1 MTTISDL
8 HGDAALVVT
17 GSPQW
22 AGELELREPPGPE
35 VTLLMVDRKGECI
48 AFSGK
53 VEYGQGIRSGF
64 SLAIADELDVPLA
77 SVRLILGD
85 TDLVPYDRG
94 TVGSQSTMTV
104 GIQLRRAAATARRA
118 LIALA
123 AEHWAVDAASLAT
136 SEGHVFL
143 SGEPSRRISYA
154 GLLQGQTLRLP
165 IPEDMTTKHAEDFV
179 FMGRDAPRTDALAR
193 VTGQAKYSQDIVVDG
208 MLHGKILRPPSYGAR
223 PQQIDTAGSE
233 RVPGFVMVVRD
244 GDFVGVLCER
254 EDTAEQA
261 LDAIRVRWQEDLEL
275 PSDSDLPGLLK
286 EKAGETVILREEG
299 SPAEGIAQA
308 DHVLE
313 GSYFIPYVAN
323 VPMETSTA
331 VASWDGGKLTV
342 WSGDRSPFGVRDE
355 LARALDMSEDRIRV
369 IAPEVGGSFGTK
381 GTYGVAYEAALLSKA
396 AGRPVRVAHSR
407 SEEFMWGTVR
417 PAALIEIRSGFQAD
431 GKIVAWDCT
440 AYHTGDRPQRGQ
452 RGADTP
458 YNTPNV
464 RIAVADCES
473 PLRAGSYR
481 SLGCAAN
488 HFAREVHIDEIAAS
502 LKMDPVELRLMN
514 LTHPRLSRVLRQT
527 ADRFDWE
534 SRRTES
540 STGIGVAIG
549 YDAGSYVAQC
559 VELVVARRAVNVQ
572 RVVAGIDCG
581 MVVNPEGVRNQVE
594 GSIIMGMGTAV
605 REAVEFDSGR
615 LLNPVFSRYRVPRIN
630 DTPQIEVV
638 LVGDPTT
645 PSTGAG
651 EPGIVPI
658 AAAIDNAV
666 YDATESRIRE
676 LPIAPR
682 LP

>member
-1 MTTISDL
+1 MTTLSDL
-8 HGDAALVVT
+8 HEDAVLVVT
-17 GSPQW
+17 GPPQW
-22 AGELELREPPGPE
+22 GGELELQYPPGPE
-35 VTLLMVDRKGECI
+35 ASLLMMDRQGDAI

-64 SLAIADELDVPLA
+64 SLAIADELDLPLA

-85 TDLVPYDRG
+85 TDLVPRDRG
-94 TVGSQSTMTV
+94 TVGSQSTMVV
-104 GIQLRRAAATARRA
+104 GIQLRRAAATARQG

-123 AEHWAVDAASLAT
+123 AAHWAVDAASLAT

-143 SGEPSRRISYA
+143 SAEPSRRISYA
-154 GLLQGQTLRLP
+154 DLLQGQNLRLP
-165 IPEDMTTKHAEDFV
+165 IPENVATKHAEDFV
-179 FMGRDAPRTDALAR
+179 LMGRDAPRSDALAR
-193 VTGQAKYSQDIVVDG
+193 VTGQAKYSQDIAVDG
-208 MLHGKILRPPSYGAR
+208 MLHGKVLRPPSYGAR
-223 PQQIDTAGSE
+223 PQQIDTAGAE
-233 RVPGFVMVVRD
+233 RVPGFVMVVRE

-254 EDTAEQA
+254 EDAAEQA
-261 LDAIRVRWQEDLEL
+261 LDAIRVRWQEDQEL
-275 PSDSDLPGLLK
+275 PSDSDFPGLLK
-286 EKAGETVILREEG
+286 EKAADTVILREEG
-299 SPAEGIAQA
+299 SPTEGFAQA

-313 GSYFIPYVAN
+313 GSYFVPYVAN

-355 LARALDMSEDRIRV
+355 LAQALDMSEDRIRV

-381 GTYGVAYEAALLSKA
+381 GTYGVAYEAAFLSKA
-396 AGRPVRVAHSR
+396 VGRPVRVAHSR

-417 PAALIEIRSGFQAD
+417 PAAFFEIRSGFQAD
-431 GKIVAWDCT
+431 GTIVAWEYT
-440 AYHTGDRPQRGQ
+440 AYHTGETAFRGQ

-464 RIAVADCES
+464 RIAVANCES
-473 PLRAGSYR
+473 PLRSGSYR

-502 LKMDPVELRLMN
+502 LNMDPVEIRLMN

-534 SRRTES
+534 SHRTES
-540 STGIGVAIG
+540 SAGIGVAIG
-549 YDAGSYVAQC
+549 YDTGSFVAEC
-559 VELVVARRAVNVQ
+559 VELVVQRRNVRVQ

-594 GSIIMGMGTAV
+594 GSIIMGMGTAL

-615 LLNPVFSRYRVPRIN
+615 LLNPVFSRYRVPRIT
-630 DTPQIEVV
+630 DTPEIEVV
-638 LVGDPTT
+638 LSGDPTT

-658 AAAIDNAV
+658 AAAINNAV
-666 YDATESRIRE
+666 YNATESRIRD
-676 LPIAPR
+676 LPIVPH

>member
-1 MTTISDL
+1 MTAISDL
-8 HGDAALVVT
+8 HEDAALIVT

-35 VTLLMVDRKGECI
+35 ATLLVMDRHGDAI

-64 SLAIADELDVPLA
+64 SLAIADELDLPLA
-77 SVRLILGD
+77 SVRIVLGD
-85 TDLVPYDRG
+85 TDLVPWDRG

-104 GIQLRRAAATARRA
+104 GIQLRRAAATARGA

-123 AEHWAVDAASLAT
+123 AERWEEDEAGLAT
-136 SEGHVFL
+136 SQGHVFL
-143 SGEPSRRISYA
+143 SGEPSRSVSYA
-154 GLLQGQTLRLP
+154 ELLQGKYLRLP
-165 IPEDMTTKHAEDFV
+165 IPDDMTTKRAEDFL
-179 FMGRDAPRTDALAR
+179 FMGKDAPRTDALAR
-193 VTGQAKYSQDIVVDG
+193 VTGQAKYSQDIVVHG

-223 PQQIDTAGSE
+223 PQQIDTSGSA
-233 RVPGFVMVVRD
+233 RVPGFVMVVQE
-244 GDFVGVLCER
+244 GDFVGVVCER
-254 EDTAEQA
+254 EDAAEQA
-261 LDAIRVRWQEDLEL
+261 VDAIRVRWLEDREL
-275 PSDSDLPGLLK
+275 PSDSDFPGLLK
-286 EKAGETVILREEG
+286 EKAGEMIILREEG
-299 SPAEGIAQA
+299 SPAEGFAKA
-308 DHVLE
+308 DHVLQ
-313 GSYFIPYVAN
+313 GSYFVPHVAN
-323 VPMETSTA
+323 APMETSTA
-331 VASWDGGKLTV
+331 VASWDGGRLTV

-355 LARALDMSEDRIRV
+355 LARALDMSHDQIRV

-381 GTYGVAYEAALLSKA
+381 GTYEVAYEATLLSKA

-407 SEEFMWGTVR
+407 TEEFMWGTVR
-417 PAALIEIRSGFQAD
+417 PAALFEIRSGFQAD
-431 GKIVAWDCT
+431 GKIVAWEYT

-464 RIAVADCES
+464 RIAVADSAS
-473 PLRAGSYR
+473 PLRTGSYR

-488 HFAREVHIDEIAAS
+488 HFSREVHIDEIAAF
-502 LKMDPVELRLMN
+502 LKMDPVELRLIN
-514 LTHPRLSRVLRQT
+514 LTHPRLSRVLKQT
-527 ADRFDWE
+527 ADRFGWD

-540 STGIGVAIG
+540 STGVGVAIG
-549 YDAGSYVAQC
+549 YDAGSFVAEC
-559 VELVVARRAVNVQ
+559 VELVVQRRNVKVQ

-594 GSIIMGMGTAV
+594 GSIIMGMGTAL

-630 DTPQIEVV
+630 DAPEIEVV
-638 LVGDPTT
+638 LSGDPTS

-666 YDATESRIRE
+666 YDATESRIRD
-676 LPIAPR
+676 LPIVPR
-682 LP
+682 LS

>member
-35 VTLLMVDRKGECI
+35 ATLLMVDRKGECI

-233 RVPGFVMVVRD
+233 RVPDFVMVVRD

-299 SPAEGIAQA
+299 SPAEGFAQA

-638 LVGDPTT
+638 LVGDSTT

>member
-1 MTTISDL
+1 MTTINDL
-8 HGDAALVVT
+8 HDDAALVIT
-17 GSPQW
+17 GPPQW
-22 AGELELREPPGPE
+22 AGELELREPLGPE
-35 VTLLMVDRKGECI
+35 ATLLTMDRQGNAI

-53 VEYGQGIRSGF
+53 VEYGQDIRGGF
-64 SLAIADELDVPLA
+64 SLAIADELDVHLD

-94 TVGSQSTMTV
+94 TVGSLSTMTI
-104 GIQLRRAAATARRA
+104 GIQLRRAAATARCA
-118 LIALA
+118 LIVLA
-123 AEHWAVDAASLAT
+123 AEHWGVDTASLAT

-143 SGEPSRRISYA
+143 SAQPSRRVSYA
-154 GLLQGQTLRLP
+154 ELLQGQNLRVP
-165 IPEDMTTKHAEDFV
+165 IPEDMTIKHAEDFL
-179 FMGRDAPRTDALAR
+179 FMGKDARRTDALAR

-208 MLHGKILRPPSYGAR
+208 MLHGKVLRPPSYGAR

-233 RVPGFVMVVRD
+233 RVPGFVMVVRE

-254 EDTAEQA
+254 EDAAEQA
-261 LDAIRVRWQEDLEL
+261 LDAIRVRWLEDVEL
-275 PSDSDLPGLLK
+275 PSDSEFPDLLK
-286 EKAGETVILREEG
+286 EKAKETVILREEG
-299 SPAEGIAQA
+299 SPADGFAQA

-313 GSYFIPYVAN
+313 GSYFVPYVAN
-323 VPMETSTA
+323 VLMETSTA
-331 VASWDGGKLTV
+331 VASWDSGKLTV

-355 LARALDMSEDRIRV
+355 LAHALDVSEDRVRV
-369 IAPEVGGSFGTK
+369 IAPEIGGSFGTK

-396 AGRPVRVAHSR
+396 AGRPVRVAHRR

-417 PAALIEIRSGFQAD
+417 PAALIEIRSGFRAD
-431 GKIVAWDCT
+431 GTILAWECT

-473 PLRAGSYR
+473 PLRSGSYR

-502 LKMDPVELRLMN
+502 LNMDPVEFRLMN
-514 LTHPRLSRVLRQT
+514 LTHPRLSQVLKQT
-527 ADRFDWE
+527 ADRFDWD
-534 SRRTES
+534 SRPTES
-540 STGIGVAIG
+540 SAGIGVAIG
-549 YDAGSYVAQC
+549 YDAGSFVAEC
-559 VELVVARRAVNVQ
+559 VELVADKRTIKVQ

-594 GSIIMGMGTAV
+594 GSIIMGMGTAL

-615 LLNPVFSRYRVPRIN
+615 LLNAAFSRYRVPRIN
-630 DTPQIEVV
+630 DAPQIDVL
-638 LVGDPTT
+638 LVGDPMTQ
-645 PSTGAG
+645 STGAG

-676 LPIAPR
+676 LPIVPH

>member
-8 HGDAALVVT
+8 HQDAVLVVT
-17 GSPQW
+17 GPPQW

-35 VTLLMVDRKGECI
+35 ATLLMMDRDGDVI

-64 SLAIADELDVPLA
+64 SLAIADELDLPLA

-123 AEHWAVDAASLAT
+123 AQQWAVDAASLAT
-136 SEGHVFL
+136 REGQVFL
-143 SGEPSRRISYA
+143 SGEPSQRISYA
-154 GLLQGQTLRLP
+154 GLLQGQNLRLS

-233 RVPGFVMVVRD
+233 RVPGFVKVVRN

-254 EDTAEQA
+254 EDNAEQA
-261 LDAIRVRWQEDLEL
+261 LDAIRVRWQEDPEL

-286 EKAGETVILREEG
+286 EKVGETVILREEG
-299 SPAEGIAQA
+299 SPAEAIARA

-331 VASWDGGKLTV
+331 VASWDDGKLTV

-417 PAALIEIRSGFQAD
+417 PAALIEIRSGFQGD
-431 GKIVAWDCT
+431 GKILAWECT

-502 LKMDPVELRLMN
+502 LKMDPVELRLKN

-534 SRRTES
+534 SHRTQS

-559 VELVVARRAVNVQ
+559 VELVVARRTVRVQ

-615 LLNPVFSRYRVPRIN
+615 LLNPDFSRYRVPRIN
-630 DTPQIEVV
+630 DTPQIDVV
-638 LVGDPTT
+638 LAGDPTT
-645 PSTGAG
+645 QSTGAG

-666 YDATESRIRE
+666 YDATKSRIRE
-676 LPIAPR
+676 LPIVPR

>member
-638 LVGDPTT
+638 LVGDSTT

>member
-1 MTTISDL
+1 MTTIGDL
-8 HGDAALVVT
+8 QEDAALVVT

-22 AGELELREPPGPE
+22 AGELELRDPPGPE
-35 VTLLMVDRKGECI
+35 ATLLMMDRKGDVV
-48 AFSGK
+48 ALSGK

-64 SLAIADELDVPLA
+64 TLSIADELDVPLA

-94 TVGSQSTMTV
+94 TVGSISTMTV

-118 LIALA
+118 LIELA
-123 AEHWAVDAASLAT
+123 AEHWAVDATSLAT
-136 SEGHVFL
+136 SEGHVFP
-143 SGEPSRRISYA
+143 SSEPSRRIPYA
-154 GLLQGQTLRLP
+154 DLLQGQNLQLP
-165 IPEDMTTKHAEDFV
+165 IPEEMTTKQAEDFV

-193 VTGQAKYSQDIVVDG
+193 VTGQAKYSQDIAVAG
-208 MLHGKILRPPSYGAR
+208 MLHGKVLRPPSYGAR
-223 PQQIDTAGSE
+223 PQQIDAAGSE
-233 RVPGFVMVVRD
+233 RVPGFVMVVRQ

-254 EDTAEQA
+254 EDAAEQA
-261 LDAIRVRWQEDLEL
+261 LDAIRVRWHEDLEL
-275 PSDSDLPGLLK
+275 PSDSDFPGLIK
-286 EKAGETVILREEG
+286 EKAGEMVILRDEG
-299 SPAEGIAQA
+299 SPAEALAKA

-313 GSYFIPYVAN
+313 GSYFIPYIAN
-323 VPMETSTA
+323 APMEPSTA
-331 VASWDGGKLTV
+331 VASWDGEKLTV

-355 LARALDMSEDRIRV
+355 LARALDVSEDRVRV
-369 IAPEVGGSFGTK
+369 IAPEIGGSFGTK
-381 GTYGVAYEAALLSKA
+381 GTVGVAYEAALLAKA

-417 PAALIEIRSGFQAD
+417 PATLIEIRSGFQAD

-440 AYHTGDRPQRGQ
+440 AYHTGNLAIRGQ

-458 YNTPNV
+458 YNTPAV

-473 PLRAGSYR
+473 PLKSGSYR

-502 LKMDPVELRLMN
+502 LKIDPVELRLMN
-514 LTHPRLSRVLRQT
+514 LTHPRLSRVLKQT
-527 ADRFDWE
+527 ADRFGWD

-540 STGIGVAIG
+540 STGVGVAIG
-549 YDAGSYVAQC
+549 YNAGSYVAEC
-559 VELVVARRAVNVQ
+559 VELVVQRKVVKLQ

-594 GSIIMGMGTAV
+594 GSVIMGMGTAL
-605 REAVEFDSGR
+605 REAIEFDAGR
-615 LLNPVFSRYRVPRIN
+615 VLNPVFSRYRVPRIN

-638 LVGDPTT
+638 LAGDATT
-645 PSTGAG
+645 QSTGAG

-666 YDATESRIRE
+666 YDATEFRIRD
-676 LPIAPR
+676 LPIVPR

>member
-1 MTTISDL
+1 MTTTRNL
-8 HGDAALVVT
+8 HQDAALVVT
-17 GSPQW
+17 GPPQW

-35 VTLLMVDRKGECI
+35 ATLLMMDREGDAI
-48 AFSGK
+48 VFSGK

-64 SLAIADELDVPLA
+64 SLAIADELDLPLA

-123 AEHWAVDAASLAT
+123 AEHWSVDAASLVT

-154 GLLQGQTLRLP
+154 DLLQGQNLRLP

-179 FMGRDAPRTDALAR
+179 FMGRDAPRTDAVAR

-299 SPAEGIAQA
+299 SPAEGFAQA

-313 GSYFIPYVAN
+313 YCYFIPYVAN
-323 VPMETSTA
+323 VPMGTSTA
-331 VASWDGGKLTV
+331 VAAWDGGKLTV

-355 LARALDMSEDRIRV
+355 LARALDMREDRIRV

-381 GTYGVAYEAALLSKA
+381 GTYGVAYEAALLAKA

-417 PAALIEIRSGFQAD
+417 PAALIEIRSGFQGD
-431 GKIVAWDCT
+431 GKIVAWECT

-527 ADRFDWE
+527 ADRFDWK

-559 VELVVARRAVNVQ
+559 VELVVARRTVRVQ

-605 REAVEFDSGR
+605 REEVEFDSGR
-615 LLNPVFSRYRVPRIN
+615 LLNSVFSRYRVPRIN

-638 LVGDPTT
+638 LAGEPTT
-645 PSTGAG
+645 QSTGAG

-666 YDATESRIRE
+666 YDATGSRIRD
-676 LPIAPR
+676 LPIVPR

>member
-8 HGDAALVVT
+8 HEDAALVVT
-17 GSPQW
+17 GPPQW

-35 VTLLMVDRKGECI
+35 ATLLMMDREGDAI

-64 SLAIADELDVPLA
+64 SLAIADELDLPLA

-118 LIALA
+118 LLALA
-123 AEHWAVDAASLAT
+123 ADHWAVDAASLAT

-154 GLLQGQTLRLP
+154 AILQGQNLRLP
-165 IPEDMTTKHAEDFV
+165 IPEDMTTKPAEDFV

-208 MLHGKILRPPSYGAR
+208 MLHGKILRPPSYGAH
-223 PQQIDTAGSE
+223 PQQIDTAGAE

-261 LDAIRVRWQEDLEL
+261 IDAIRVRWQEDVEL

-299 SPAEGIAQA
+299 SPAEGFTQA

-313 GSYFIPYVAN
+313 GRYFIPYVAN
-323 VPMETSTA
+323 VPMETSAA

-342 WSGDRSPFGVRDE
+342 WSGDRSPFGVRDV

-431 GKIVAWDCT
+431 GKIVAWECT

-527 ADRFDWE
+527 ANRFDWE

-540 STGIGVAIG
+540 STGVGVAIG

-559 VELVVARRAVNVQ
+559 VEIVVARRAVKVQ

-615 LLNPVFSRYRVPRIN
+615 LLNPVFSRYRVPRII
-630 DTPQIEVV
+630 DTPQIDVV

-645 PSTGAG
+645 QSTGAG
-651 EPGIVPI
+651 EPGIAPI

-676 LPIAPR
+676 LPIVPR

>member
-1 MTTISDL
+1 MTTISEL
-8 HGDAALVVT
+8 HEDAVLVVT
-17 GSPQW
+17 GPPQW
-22 AGELELREPPGPE
+22 AGELELRDGPGPE
-35 VTLLMVDRKGECI
+35 ATLLMMDRQGGAI

-53 VEYGQGIRSGF
+53 VEYGQDIRTGF
-64 SLAIADELDVPLA
+64 TLAIADELDVPLA

-85 TDLVPYDRG
+85 TDLVPRDRG

-104 GIQLRRAAATARRA
+104 GIQLRRAAATARQA
-118 LIALA
+118 LVVLA
-123 AEHWAVDAASLAT
+123 AEHWAVEAASLAT
-136 SEGHVFL
+136 SEGHVFI

-154 GLLQGQTLRLP
+154 DLLQGQSLRLP
-165 IPEDMTTKHAEDFV
+165 IPEGVATKNAEDFV
-179 FMGRDAPRTDALAR
+179 FMGKDARRIDALAR

-208 MLHGKILRPPSYGAR
+208 MLHGKVLRPPSYGAR
-223 PQQIDTAGSE
+223 PQQIDTAGAE
-233 RVPGFVMVVRD
+233 RVPGFVMVVRE

-254 EDTAEQA
+254 EDAAEQA
-261 LDAIRVRWQEDLEL
+261 VDAIRVRWQEAPDL
-275 PSDSDLPGLLK
+275 PSDSDFPGLLK
-286 EKAGETVILREEG
+286 EKAGETIILREEG
-299 SPAEGIAQA
+299 SPGEGFAQA

-313 GSYFIPYVAN
+313 GSYFVPYVAN

-331 VASWDGGKLTV
+331 VASWDDGKLTV

-355 LARALDMSEDRIRV
+355 LAHALDISEDRIRV

-381 GTYGVAYEAALLSKA
+381 GTPGVAYEAARLSKA

-407 SEEFMWGTVR
+407 SEEFTWGTVR
-417 PAALIEIRSGFQAD
+417 PAAFFEIRSGFQAD
-431 GKIVAWDCT
+431 GKIVAWEYT
-440 AYHTGDRPQRGQ
+440 AYHTGETAFRGQ

-464 RIAVADCES
+464 RIAVANCES
-473 PLRAGSYR
+473 PLRSGSYR

-502 LKMDPVELRLMN
+502 LNMDPVELRLMN
-514 LTHPRLSRVLRQT
+514 LTHERLSRVLRQT
-527 ADRFDWE
+527 ADAFDWE
-534 SRRTES
+534 SRRADS
-540 STGIGVAIG
+540 SASIGVAIG
-549 YDAGSYVAQC
+549 YDTGSFVAEC
-559 VELVVARRAVNVQ
+559 VELVVQRRNVRVQ

-581 MVVNPEGVRNQVE
+581 LVVNPEGVRNQVE
-594 GSIIMGMGTAV
+594 GSVIMGMGTAL

-666 YDATESRIRE
+666 FDATESRIRD
-676 LPIAPR
+676 LPIVPR

>member
-540 STGIGVAIG
+540 STGMGVAIG

-638 LVGDPTT
+638 LVGDSTT